1 MSQLRTELVSSRV
14 GALQQR
20 ADGWHQVFRLAETF
34 AGFEGHFPDNPVVP
48 AVVQLLMGALVAEA
62 VAGRTLTV
70 VQVAKAKFLHPLRPL
85 EDINLRC
92 VPDPDDALRCQIQLT
107 GAAGT
112 AAVFRLQLKETGGSA
127 DQRTTP

>member
-1 MSQLRTELVSSRV
+1 MSQLRTELASNIVAPAV
-14 GALQQR
+14 KHV
-20 ADGWHQVFRLAETF
+20 DGWHQSYMLPVSF